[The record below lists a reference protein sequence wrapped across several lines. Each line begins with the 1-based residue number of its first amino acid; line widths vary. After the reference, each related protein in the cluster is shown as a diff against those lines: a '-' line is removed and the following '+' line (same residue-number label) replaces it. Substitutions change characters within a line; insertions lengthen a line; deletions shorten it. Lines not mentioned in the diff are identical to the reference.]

1 MVVRIRE
8 IAILEIEREDFNV
21 NPAFYK
27 VVFALQ
33 LRKDNRRESNW
44 SLSKEVE
51 EREREKL
58 VSKKEGKGKTIG
70 LNFASAANVN
80 NLGRI

>member
-1 MVVRIRE
+1 M
-8 IAILEIEREDFNV
+8 
-21 NPAFYK
+21 
-27 VVFALQ
+27 Q

>member
-8 IAILEIEREDFNV
+8 IAILEIEREDFNR
-21 NPAFYK
+21 AFYK
-27 VVFALQ
+27 VAFALQ

-58 VSKKEGKGKTIG
+58 VSKKEGRGKTIG

>member
-1 MVVRIRE
+1 MFVVVRIRE

-44 SLSKEVE
+44 SLSKEK
-51 EREREKL
+51 EREEGRERSLFRRKR
-58 VSKKEGKGKTIG
+58 KGEKR
-70 LNFASAANVN
+70 SV
-80 NLGRI
+80 